1 METEKFIV
9 PQKKL
14 KWLMEFPVW
23 VLGISFTIGTLLLAF
38 YLVGDN
44 YGIVMWGFLYVV
56 MAFGIN
62 LSVLIAYALLGYA
75 LAEYRQQLMERAALL
90 LVNIPVAILYY
101 YIVDTWK

>member
-1 METEKFIV
+1 MQTLSEI
-9 PQKKL
+9 KL
-14 KWLMEFPVW
+14 KRLLEFPIW
-23 VLGISFTIGTLLLAF
+23 VMGVSFAIGTLLLVL
-38 YLVGDN
+38 YITGDN

-62 LSVLIAYALLGYA
+62 SSVLIAYILLGYA

-90 LVNIPVAILYY
+90 LINIPVAILYY